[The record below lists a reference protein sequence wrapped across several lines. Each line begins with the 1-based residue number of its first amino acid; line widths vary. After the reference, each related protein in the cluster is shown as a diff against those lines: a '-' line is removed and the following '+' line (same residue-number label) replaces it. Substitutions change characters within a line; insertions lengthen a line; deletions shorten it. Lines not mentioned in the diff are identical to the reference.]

1 MRTRVD
7 VALSARSRGLFGIL
21 AALMLTLFV
30 ASPSWAVTYGSVS
43 TTAPT
48 TPSCSLSGKTYT
60 CAVSGT
66 GTYTGVKTAPVTSG
80 YLEVEVWR
88 CPTTV
93 STVAVNGVAP
103 SGCTR
108 EALIDSNIVSANCS
122 VLCVGS
128 TKAAGT
134 PTCTVTASYNYFTR
148 AIFWLTSGTLATGT
162 TSVTKNVKGC

>member
-66 GTYTGVKTAPVTSG
+66 GTYTGVKAAPITSG

-88 CPTTV
+88 CPTSV
-93 STVAVNGVAP
+93 SSIAVSGVAP
-103 SGCTR
+103 SGCAR

-134 PTCTVTASYNYFTR
+134 PTCTVMASYNYFTR